1 MPTLHMRDFLTI
13 NKTDVRYPKKAT
25 DSNSL
30 FVKAHATHSGTVNG
44 NYRFYRPDSMQKA
57 CHTWVPDNMSRR
69 PVIINHNEHSDVLGR
84 VMEARYVDES
94 YKWSNEYPIIKD
106 SLFYKTDGKK
116 VGLFESVDWVVDN
129 LVPIKDYTGLGYIEL
144 GMKISNPEAIEKVL
158 RDEYLTVSVGFTTDS
173 AICSI
178 CHQDWAADDRC
189 EHAPGEMVDNKKT
202 FLICGPKVYDEVSF
216 VNFPADPFASVFS
229 KESLKDNLQ
238 KIFFLGQTTGQRNKA
253 ITFSDSL
260 FTDDITHPEG
270 NMDNLDTLIAEGKFD
285 DILQAIKSDALDAV
299 KASDIKTSLQ
309 NWTPTS
315 DEDKTR
321 KRSLV
326 STLNAQIRKKDLN
339 KKEDSTTVDNEILSA
354 INETTTA
361 TTVCEDGACY
371 PDLAQYDEVDHAY
384 FNDTEGIIAE
394 MAIELADLAAEGE
407 DVTDA
412 KLTDRVFDASGFC
425 GPNNSFPVVHCAH
438 ATVARRV
445 LAKSKLS
452 SDTKSKILGCV
463 NKKAGMLGCPVQSGK
478 DPSVANPAVTP
489 TDSEVSDKISRFAG
503 DSFADS
509 KEALVTFTK
518 LDSMYDA
525 SDEDCKTKMR
535 SMQSAMQQDWYA
547 DDYVS
552 YMKGVLAGKDFV
564 AVNKQ
569 DLEDKEN
576 AVNELTD
583 EITSYK
589 TAYDNQ
595 KTINM
600 SLLSTYK
607 KALATQIII
616 DKIQKRQE
624 GYVGLDAAARKDKV
638 ATLAKRHVEYLIE
651 TVNDI
656 LSEAKFEDT
665 TPIETTPELGLEV
678 SDTARIGE
686 SAEITTEPA
695 MTDTNHVV
703 VIPRY
708 YTSQERRQAYLQ
720 HLYDAAKKA

>member
-13 NKTDVRYPKKAT
+13 SKDDVRYPKKAT

-30 FVKAHATHSGTVNG
+30 YVKAHATHSGTVNG

-57 CHTWVPDNMSRR
+57 CHTWVPDNMARR

-84 VMEARYVDES
+84 VVEARYVDES
-94 YKWSNEYPIIKD
+94 YKWSNDYPIIKD
-106 SLFYKTDGKK
+106 SIFYKTDGKK

-129 LVPIKDYTGLGYIEL
+129 LVPMKDYTGLGYIEL

-189 EHAPGEMVDNKKT
+189 EHAPGEMVDDKKT

-238 KIFFLGQTTGQRNKA
+238 KIFFLGQTAGQRNKS

-260 FTDDITHPEG
+260 FTDDITHPEE
-270 NMDNLDTLIAEGKFD
+270 NMNNLDTLIAEGKFD
-285 DILQAIKSDALDAV
+285 DILSAIKSDTLDAT
-299 KASDIKTSLQ
+299 KASEIKESLH
-309 NWTPTS
+309 NWTPQS

-326 STLNAQIRKKDLN
+326 STLNAQVRKKELN
-339 KKEDSTTVDNEILSA
+339 KAEDSTTVVDEEIVAA
-354 INETTTA
+354 ITESTPVSEVS
-361 TTVCEDGACY
+361 VCY
-371 PDLAQYDEVDHAY
+371 TDLKDYDEADWVY
-384 FNDTEGIIAE
+384 FNDSEGIIAE
-394 MAIELADLAAEGE
+394 MAIELANLSAEGV

-412 KLTDRVFDASGFC
+412 KLTDTVFDASVFC

-445 LAKSKLS
+445 VTKAKLS
-452 SDTKSKILGCV
+452 ADTKSKILGGID
-463 NKKAGMLGCPVQSGK
+463 KKACLLGCPVSTVS
-478 DPSVANPAVTP
+478 DSSVATPTVTP
-489 TDSEVSDKISRFAG
+489 IDSEVSDKISRFAG

-518 LDSMYDA
+518 LDNMYDS
-525 SDEDCKTKMR
+525 SDEDCKAKMR

-547 DDYVS
+547 DDYVA
-552 YMKGVLAGKDFV
+552 YMKGVLAGKDFII
-564 AVNKQ
+564 VNQQ

-576 AVNELTD
+576 VVNNLTD
-583 EITSYK
+583 DVAGLRKLVNNE
-589 TAYDNQ
+589 
-595 KTINM
+595 KTINK
-600 SLLSTYK
+600 SLLDTYK
-607 KALATQIII
+607 KSLATQIVI
-616 DKIQKRQE
+616 DKIKKGHE
-624 GYVGLDAAARKDKV
+624 GYVSLDTAGRNDKV
-638 ATLAKRHVEYLIE
+638 ATLAKRHVEYLKD
-651 TVNDI
+651 TVND
-656 LSEAKFEDT
+656 LLAEAKFEDT
-665 TPIETTPELGLEV
+665 TPVETTIELGLEV
-678 SDTARIGE
+678 SDSAHIGE
-686 SAEITTEPA
+686 AEITTSPA

-708 YTSQERRQAYLQ
+708 YTSQERRQALLQ
-720 HLYDAAKKA
+720 HLYDAAKKS